1 MSSETVDSLELHS
14 GDYVT
19 RYNTKS
25 LARVEALA
33 DRMSLRRD
41 DTIADFACGGGVL
54 LQVLGD
60 RTGEYCGIDFSPDFI
75 SSAEQI
81 ARQKDLRNYS
91 FHCMDIVDFC
101 NLHPGEFS
109 IATALDFSEHIDDET
124 FVRIFAAIRTCMRA
138 NGRLFLHTPNLEF
151 FLERFKDIGI
161 MKQFPEHIAVRD
173 RQSLESLLQEAGFK
187 KENIKTST
195 IAHYNVLKYFHPMS
209 KLPVI
214 GRAFAARLWFEV
226 SL

>member
-1 MSSETVDSLELHS
+1 MSSETIDSLELHS

-19 RYNTKS
+19 RYNAKS
-25 LARVEALA
+25 LGRMEALA

-41 DTIADFACGGGVL
+41 DTIADFACGSGML
-54 LQVLGD
+54 LQILGD
-60 RTGEYCGIDFSPDFI
+60 RAGKYCGIDFSSDFI

-81 ARQKDLRNYS
+81 ARQKDLKNYS
-91 FHCMDIVDFC
+91 FHCMDIIDFC
-101 NLHPGEFS
+101 ALHPEEFS
-109 IATALDFSEHIDDET
+109 VATALDFSEHIDDEA
-124 FVRIFAAIRTCMRA
+124 FVKIFAAIRTCLRA
-138 NGRLFLHTPNLEF
+138 DGRLFLHTPNLDF

-173 RQSLESLLQEAGFK
+173 RQSMERLLQVAGFQK
-187 KENIKTST
+187 DNIKTRT
-195 IAHYNVLKYFHPMS
+195 IAHYNVLKYLHPLS